1 MDQPTIRLLIQE
13 KLADGRLPRDHFPS
27 IRSRQGHG
35 ETCDGCEGTVTRA
48 QILME
53 ISDAMACQVQVH
65 VGCYYVWVVER
76 QAYEREPSGRL
87 PARSAFRALG
97 ARPGWS
103 PAPPPARPASSVS
116 P

>member
-1 MDQPTIRLLIQE
+1 MDQPTLRLLIQE

-27 IRSRQGHG
+27 IRSRQGQG

-48 QILME
+48 QMLME
-53 ISDAMACQVQVH
+53 ISDAMARQVQVH
-65 VGCYYVWVVER
+65 IGCYYVWVVER

-87 PARSAFRALG
+87 PARSAFRAAG

-103 PAPPPARPASSVS
+103 PVPPPARPASPES